1 VLDRGEALAAHVGD
15 SRLYLIREGQILQL
29 TKDHTV
35 AAERASF
42 GLMSKERLRNHPDR
56 CVLTR
61 SVGRELIVGVDRIT
75 RELVQD
81 DVLIVCSDGLYN
93 SLDETEFPRVVES
106 QDAAGGC
113 RALIDAANSI
123 GALDNVTAAM
133 VRITRAPAKLE
144 PVGGLGDR
152 LRRWFR

>member
-1 VLDRGEALAAHVGD
+1 
-15 SRLYLIREGQILQL
+15 
-29 TKDHTV
+29 
-35 AAERASF
+35 
-42 GLMSKERLRNHPDR
+42 
-56 CVLTR
+56 VLTR

-93 SLDETEFPRVVES
+93 SLDENEFARIVENL
-106 QDAAGGC
+106 DASSGC

-133 VRITRAPAKLE
+133 ARITRAPAGPE
-144 PVGGLGDR
+144 TSGLGNR

>member
-1 VLDRGEALAAHVGD
+1 
-15 SRLYLIREGQILQL
+15 L

-35 AAERASF
+35 AAERASASL
-42 GLMSKERLRNHPDR
+42 GLMSKERLRIIPTR

-93 SLDETEFPRVVES
+93 SLDESEFPRVVENL
-106 QDAAGGC
+106 DAASGC

-123 GALDNVTAAM
+123 GAFDNRDGSCGAYYS
-133 VRITRAPAKLE
+133 PSAKLE
-144 PVGGLGDR
+144 PLGGLGDR
-152 LRRWFR
+152 VRRWFR